1 MIMLRKLIISIILL
15 VTTLPGISQTV
26 TSDSLIC
33 LPKRYLVQAI
43 QDIEA
48 GDLATKQ
55 LILEQKIQQTLR
67 DQLSLKDSVIATG
80 SEIIWSLETEIRL
93 LNETVSTKDEQIELQ
108 KKLAKKYKRQRNG
121 ILAGAG
127 SAIILFIVLILN

>member
-1 MIMLRKLIISIILL
+1 LIISIILL
-15 VTTLPGISQTV
+15 VTTLPSISQTV

-55 LILEQKIQQTLR
+55 LILEQKIQKTLR
-67 DQLSLKDSVIATG
+67 DQLSIKDSVIATG
-80 SEIIWSLETEIRL
+80 SDIIWSLETEIRL

-127 SAIILFIVLILN
+127 SAIILFIVLILK

>member
-1 MIMLRKLIISIILL
+1 MLKKLIISIILL
-15 VTTLPGISQTV
+15 VTTLPSISQTV

-55 LILEQKIQQTLR
+55 LILEQKIQKTLR
-67 DQLSLKDSVIATG
+67 DQLSIKDSVIATG
-80 SEIIWSLETEIRL
+80 SDIIWSLETEIRL

-127 SAIILFIVLILN
+127 SAIILFLVLILN

>member
-1 MIMLRKLIISIILL
+1 MLRKLIISIILL

>member
-1 MIMLRKLIISIILL
+1 MLRKLIISIILL
-15 VTTLPGISQTV
+15 VTTLPSISQTV

-55 LILEQKIQQTLR
+55 LILEQKIQKTLR
-67 DQLSLKDSVIATG
+67 DQLSIKDSVIATG
-80 SEIIWSLETEIRL
+80 SDIIWSLETEIRL

-108 KKLAKKYKRQRNG
+108 KKLTKKYKRQRNG

-127 SAIILFIVLILN
+127 SAIILFIVLILK

>member
-55 LILEQKIQQTLR
+55 LILEQKIQKTLR
-67 DQLSLKDSVIATG
+67 DQLSLKDSVITTYQ
-80 SEIIWSLETEIRL
+80 EKQNTFETEIGL
-93 LNETVSTKDEQIELQ
+93 LDQTISTKDEQIELQ

-127 SAIILFIVLILN
+127 SAIILFMVLILK

>member
-1 MIMLRKLIISIILL
+1 MLRKLIISIILL
-15 VTTLPGISQTV
+15 VTTLPSISQTV

-55 LILEQKIQQTLR
+55 LILEQKIQNTLR
-67 DQLSLKDSVIATG
+67 DQLSIKDSVIATG
-80 SEIIWSLETEIRL
+80 SDIIWSLETEIRL
-93 LNETVSTKDEQIELQ
+93 LNQTVSTKDEQIELQ

-127 SAIILFIVLILN
+127 SAIILFIVLILK

>member
-1 MIMLRKLIISIILL
+1 MLKKLIISIILL
-15 VTTLPGISQTV
+15 VTTLPSISQTV

-55 LILEQKIQQTLR
+55 LILEQKIQKTLR
-67 DQLSLKDSVIATG
+67 DQLSLKDSVITTYQ
-80 SEIIWSLETEIRL
+80 EKQNTFETEIGL
-93 LNETVSTKDEQIELQ
+93 LDQTISAKDDQIELQ

-127 SAIILFIVLILN
+127 SAIVLFLVLILN

>member
-1 MIMLRKLIISIILL
+1 MIMLKKLIISIILL

-55 LILEQKIQQTLR
+55 LILEQKIQKTLR
-67 DQLSLKDSVIATG
+67 DQLSLKDSVITTYQ
-80 SEIIWSLETEIRL
+80 EKQNTFETEIGL
-93 LNETVSTKDEQIELQ
+93 LDQTVSIKDEQIELQ

-127 SAIILFIVLILN
+127 SAIILFIVLILK

>member
-1 MIMLRKLIISIILL
+1 MLRKLIISIILL
-15 VTTLPGISQTV
+15 VTTLPSISQTV

-55 LILEQKIQQTLR
+55 LILEQKIQKTLR
-67 DQLSLKDSVIATG
+67 DQLSIKDSVIATG

-127 SAIILFIVLILN
+127 SAIILFIALIL

>member
-1 MIMLRKLIISIILL
+1 MLRKLIISIILL
-15 VTTLPGISQTV
+15 VTTLPSISQTV

-55 LILEQKIQQTLR
+55 LILEQKIQKTLR
-67 DQLSLKDSVIATG
+67 DQLSIKDSVIATG
-80 SEIIWSLETEIRL
+80 SDIIWSLETEIRL
-93 LNETVSTKDEQIELQ
+93 LNQTVSTKDEQIELQ

-127 SAIILFIVLILN
+127 SAIILFIVLILK

>member
-15 VTTLPGISQTV
+15 VTTLPSISQTV

-55 LILEQKIQQTLR
+55 LILEQKIQKTLR
-67 DQLSLKDSVIATG
+67 DQLSIKDSVIATG
-80 SEIIWSLETEIRL
+80 SDIIWSLETEIRL

-127 SAIILFIVLILN
+127 SAIILFIVLILK

>member
-1 MIMLRKLIISIILL
+1 LIISIILL
-15 VTTLPGISQTV
+15 VTTLPTV

-55 LILEQKIQQTLR
+55 LILEQKIQKTLR
-67 DQLSLKDSVIATG
+67 DQLSIKDSVIATG

-127 SAIILFIVLILN
+127 SAIILFIALIL

>member
-15 VTTLPGISQTV
+15 VTTLPSISQTV

-55 LILEQKIQQTLR
+55 LILEQKIQKTLR
-67 DQLSLKDSVIATG
+67 DQLSIKDSVIATG
-80 SEIIWSLETEIRL
+80 SDIIWSLETEIRL
-93 LNETVSTKDEQIELQ
+93 LNQTVSTKDEQIELQ

-127 SAIILFIVLILN
+127 SAIILFIVLILK

>member
-15 VTTLPGISQTV
+15 VTTLPSISQTV

>member
-1 MIMLRKLIISIILL
+1 MLRKLIISIILL
-15 VTTLPGISQTV
+15 VTTSPSISQTV

-55 LILEQKIQQTLR
+55 LILEQKIQKTLR
-67 DQLSLKDSVIATG
+67 DQLSIKDSVIATG
-80 SEIIWSLETEIRL
+80 SDIIWSLETEIRL
-93 LNETVSTKDEQIELQ
+93 LNETVSTKDDQIELQ

-127 SAIILFIVLILN
+127 SAIILFIALIL

>member
-1 MIMLRKLIISIILL
+1 MIMLTKLIISIILL

-55 LILEQKIQQTLR
+55 LILEQKIQKTLR
-67 DQLSLKDSVIATG
+67 DQLSLKDSVITTYQ
-80 SEIIWSLETEIRL
+80 EKQNTFETEIGL
-93 LNETVSTKDEQIELQ
+93 LDQTVSTKDEQIELQ

-127 SAIILFIVLILN
+127 SAIILFIVLILK

>member
-1 MIMLRKLIISIILL
+1 MLRKLIISIILL
-15 VTTLPGISQTV
+15 VTTLPSISQTV

-55 LILEQKIQQTLR
+55 LILEQKIQKTLR
-67 DQLSLKDSVIATG
+67 DQLSLKDSVITTYQ
-80 SEIIWSLETEIRL
+80 EKQWSLETEIRL

-127 SAIILFIVLILN
+127 SAIILFIVLILK

>member
-1 MIMLRKLIISIILL
+1 MLRKLIISIILL
-15 VTTLPGISQTV
+15 VTTLPSISQTV

>member
-1 MIMLRKLIISIILL
+1 MLRKLIISIILL
-15 VTTLPGISQTV
+15 VTTLPSISQTV

-55 LILEQKIQQTLR
+55 LILEQKIQKTLR
-67 DQLSLKDSVIATG
+67 DQLSIKDSVIATG
-80 SEIIWSLETEIRL
+80 SDIIWSLETEIRL

-127 SAIILFIVLILN
+127 SAIILFIVLILK

>member
-1 MIMLRKLIISIILL
+1 MLKPLIVSIILL
-15 VTTLPGISQTV
+15 VTTLPSISQTV

-48 GDLATKQ
+48 GDLAVKQ
-55 LILEQKIQQTLR
+55 LILEQKIQKTLR
-67 DQLSLKDSVIATG
+67 DQLSLKDSVITTYQ
-80 SEIIWSLETEIRL
+80 EKQNTFETEIKL
-93 LNETVSTKDEQIELQ
+93 LNETISTKDDQIDLQ
-108 KKLAKKYKRQRNG
+108 KKLATKYKRQRNG

-127 SAIILFIVLILN
+127 SAIILFMVLILK